1 MSDKLKEFN
10 KEIGVKWVKAESGTS
25 YLCPV
30 VAFDRLGASSPTEE
44 DLKRICVDE
53 SQNPQND

>member
-1 MSDKLKEFN
+1 MESEN
-10 KEIGVKWVKAESGTS
+10 KTFKQEINVKWIRANSGQS
-25 YLCPV
+25 YLCP
-30 VAFDRLGASSPTEE
+30 ANALDRISNPTEE

>member
-1 MSDKLKEFN
+1 MNDDIQRRKQDMNLKW
-10 KEIGVKWVKAESGTS
+10 IKADSGHT

-30 VAFDRLGASSPTEE
+30 DKLEKLDNPSEE

-53 SQNPQND
+53 SDNPQND